1 MPSTFEVTIESLEE
15 VHSLPG
21 IWSNEALRELLVL
34 ADMDDIGQV
43 EDSELLD
50 MAIMALQDLGNQK
63 AAELVLEAV
72 FGQSMR
78 AGVRQNLVD
87 DLQQDEPWE
96 DFAEVSKQRGL
107 FVAVVLL
114 EKAFPNRYA
123 TPDALRMRFAIR
135 GVSKN
140 APEELRASDPAWLMR
155 LLAQGMSGD
164 DVLNRLYEEEL
175 ADGPFS
181 DAAGIIWYFE
191 ALGDEG
197 GDDNQPASTGK
208 RFVIIAPNMWL
219 DPLKKGQVF
228 RATVN

>member
-1 MPSTFEVTIESLEE
+1 MPSTYEVGIQSLEE

-43 EDSELLD
+43 EDSELLEIT
-50 MAIMALQDLGNQK
+50 IMALQDLGNQK

-72 FGQSMR
+72 FGESMR

-107 FVAVVLL
+107 FIAVVLL

-123 TPDALRMRFAIR
+123 TPDALLMRFVIR
-135 GVSKN
+135 AVSRN
-140 APEELRASDPAWLMR
+140 ASEEMKASDPAWMMR
-155 LLAQGMSGD
+155 LLAYGMSGD
-164 DVLNRLYEEEL
+164 DVLNRLYEAEL
-175 ADGPFS
+175 ASGPFA

-191 ALGDEG
+191 ALADEEGDES
-197 GDDNQPASTGK
+197 QPAIAGK
-208 RFVIIAPNMWL
+208 RFVIIAPHMWL

-228 RATVN
+228 RANAN